1 MRNPIIFSSLLLL
14 SSAVQANNPEL
25 TQQVK
30 TLWQAQDYVA
40 AQALLAPMV
49 NKKTKDAQLLALLG
63 QTEAALHNGERA
75 EQLLETALKY
85 DSRNAD
91 YQHWYATV
99 SCNLATSA
107 SMLSALGYA
116 KRCKKAYEAA
126 LKLAPENPRSYIA
139 LGSFYAQAPGIAG
152 GDKNQARE
160 LAQQLLKLEPQQG
173 ALLYLKT
180 LQLEDEAVFN
190 KALAEYPQLQQEPET
205 FLRRGQALIG
215 AKQYADAI
223 ASFNLAL
230 QLKAQDDAQQDSQQ
244 MARYQLARAAV
255 IGKTH
260 TADAIAVLQHY
271 IELGPQPMFAEWA
284 TLRMAQLHQQ
294 AGQTEQAT
302 LLVQQL
308 QASTDKRLQDELKAL
323 L

>member
-1 MRNPIIFSSLLLL
+1 MRNTIIFSSLLLL
-14 SSAVQANNPEL
+14 SSTAQASNPEL
-25 TQQVK
+25 AQQVK
-30 TLWQAQDYVA
+30 SLWQAQDYA
-40 AQALLAPMV
+40 TAQALLAPMV

-63 QTEAALHNGERA
+63 QTEAALHNAARA

-107 SMLSALGYA
+107 GMLSALGYA

-126 LKLAPENPRSYIA
+126 LKLAPENPRSYMA

-152 GDKNQARE
+152 GDKEQARA
-160 LAQQLLKLEPQQG
+160 LAQQLLKLEPGQG

-180 LQLEDEAVFN
+180 LQLEDETVFD
-190 KALAEYPQLQQEPET
+190 KALAQYPQLRQEPES
-205 FLRRGQALIG
+205 FLRRGQALTA
-215 AKQYADAI
+215 AKQYAQAI
-223 ASFNLAL
+223 ISFNLAL
-230 QLKAQDDAQQDSQQ
+230 QLPAQDEAQQNSQQ
-244 MARYQLARAAV
+244 TARYQLARAAV

-260 TADAIAVLQHY
+260 TADAIAVLQQY
-271 IELGPQPMFAEWA
+271 IELGPEPMFAEWA
-284 TLRMAQLHQQ
+284 TLRLAQLHQQ
-294 AGQTEQAT
+294 AGQTEEAT

-308 QASTDKRLQDELKAL
+308 HSSTDKRLQDELKAL